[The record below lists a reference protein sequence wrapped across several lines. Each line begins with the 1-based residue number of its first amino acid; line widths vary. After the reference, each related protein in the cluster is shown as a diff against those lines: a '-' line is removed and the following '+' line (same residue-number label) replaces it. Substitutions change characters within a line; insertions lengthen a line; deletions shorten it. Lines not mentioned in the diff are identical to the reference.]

1 MTSSNPLD
9 LRGIAKAYGGFRLGP
24 LDLAVP
30 RGYVMGLVGAPD
42 RQDPCWRG
50 PGPAALAYRLAGP

>member
-24 LDLAVP
+24 LDLA
-30 RGYVMGLVGAPD
+30 R
-42 RQDPCWRG
+42 
-50 PGPAALAYRLAGP
+50 AAWLP

>member
-30 RGYVMGLVGAPD
+30 RGCVMGLGGGNGA
-42 RQDPCWRG
+42 G
-50 PGPAALAYRLAGP
+50 ALAYRRAGP